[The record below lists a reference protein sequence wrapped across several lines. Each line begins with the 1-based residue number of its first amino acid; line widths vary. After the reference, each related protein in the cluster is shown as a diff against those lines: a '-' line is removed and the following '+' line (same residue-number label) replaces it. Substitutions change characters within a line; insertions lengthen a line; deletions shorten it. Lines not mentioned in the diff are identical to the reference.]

1 MTNKKASRQ
10 AKDMKERLS
19 LLETILGYTDSGE
32 RNGNGIIT
40 LIDELTNKIKSS
52 SEELKRLEA
61 RSSERYNEAIDR
73 INKTESTLD
82 ILEKQLYS
90 INEQYIKLNNTLE
103 SIVDKISKYEES
115 IKNHSD
121 LLSDAVTGNKLMK
134 IIKGVGVVAV
144 FIAALGTIFG
154 TIAFMYN
161 KIMQ

>member
-32 RNGNGIIT
+32 RNGNGIIS
-40 LIDELTNKIKSS
+40 LLDEISLKIKD
-52 SEELKRLEA
+52 
-61 RSSERYNEAIDR
+61 NIDR
-73 INKTESTLD
+73 MDKFESSTEHKIEKLNEKIEKIESTLD
-82 ILEKQLYS
+82 ILEQQLYS
-90 INEQYIKLNNTLE
+90 INKQYIELNNTLQKITE
-103 SIVDKISKYEES
+103 KISKYEES

-134 IIKGVGVVAV
+134 IVKGAGILSG
-144 FIAALGTIFG
+144 FLLALGTIFG
-154 TIAFMYN
+154 TIAFIYN